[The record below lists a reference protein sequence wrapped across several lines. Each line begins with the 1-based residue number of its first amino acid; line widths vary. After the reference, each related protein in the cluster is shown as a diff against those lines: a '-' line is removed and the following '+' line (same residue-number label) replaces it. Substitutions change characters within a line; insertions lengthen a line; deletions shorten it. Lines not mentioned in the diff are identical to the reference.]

1 MRLAVFLT
9 KRERKSLNAGTKEFD
24 LKSAVSYLSLLPD
37 ELIKKTGSRTSSMTS
52 GAESINSGIVT
63 GRGAVQFYVFLL
75 EMLLDNQG
83 PTRWEPHLKTSDAA
97 DSFPRS
103 SKCALVERFPSTG
116 ILGDWPTESE

>member
-24 LKSAVSYLSLLPD
+24 LKSAVSYLTLLPD
-37 ELIKKTGSRTSSMTS
+37 ELIKKTGSRTSSVPS

-75 EMLLDNQG
+75 EML
-83 PTRWEPHLKTSDAA
+83 
-97 DSFPRS
+97 
-103 SKCALVERFPSTG
+103 
-116 ILGDWPTESE
+116 